1 MVIKLPGKAV
11 IYLLGV
17 TRIHLDDGQVDCKI
31 LIIIKEGLLQKVES
45 SAKNVA
51 TLSIYVGPIL
61 YSNNLIVSGVL
72 FLFYKLDD
80 EHNSREL
87 FCWHIDIELGG
98 QDVDSSIEQSVT
110 PADRWQLVQKYVTA
124 A

>member
-1 MVIKLPGKAV
+1 MGLK
-11 IYLLGV
+11 
-17 TRIHLDDGQVDCKI
+17 RIPLDDGQVDCKI
-31 LIIIKEGLLQKVES
+31 LIIMKEEGLLQNVES

-61 YSNNLIVSGVL
+61 YSNNLIWTSTRVYGVL
-72 FLFYKLDD
+72 FLFYKLDVYY
-80 EHNSREL
+80 SRAL

>member
-1 MVIKLPGKAV
+1 M
-11 IYLLGV
+11 GV

-31 LIIIKEGLLQKVES
+31 SIIIKEGLSQKVES
-45 SAKNVA
+45 FAKNVA
-51 TLSIYVGPIL
+51 TLSIYYVGP
-61 YSNNLIVSGVL
+61 YSGA
-72 FLFYKLDD
+72 
-80 EHNSREL
+80 L

-110 PADRWQLVQKYVTA
+110 PTDRWQLVQKYVTA

>member
-1 MVIKLPGKAV
+1 M
-11 IYLLGV
+11 GV
-17 TRIHLDDGQVDCKI
+17 TRIPLDDGQVDRKI
-31 LIIIKEGLLQKVES
+31 LLIINKEGLLQKVQS

-51 TLSIYVGPIL
+51 SLSIYYVGPIL
-61 YSNNLIVSGVL
+61 YSNNLIWTSTRVYRVL
-72 FLFYKLDD
+72 SLFYKLDD
-80 EHNSREL
+80 EYYSRAL